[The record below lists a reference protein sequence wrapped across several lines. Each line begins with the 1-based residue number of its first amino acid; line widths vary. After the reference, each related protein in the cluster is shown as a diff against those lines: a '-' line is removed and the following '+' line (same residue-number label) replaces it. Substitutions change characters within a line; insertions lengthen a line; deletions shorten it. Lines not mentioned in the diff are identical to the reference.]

1 MRKTYSMQPYFQDL
15 KYMIYFYDVLIK
27 RSAITKEGLFKDLE
41 IPYMS
46 YTRAVDFDSSAGRNV
61 INKLNNYF
69 NIKELD
75 YSKQNQ
81 YEDTLNSLL
90 YRFYYRGDDLNEFE
104 PILLEYIEENNYL
117 RPLFLLLLLLI
128 NLVSM
133 KSPQV
138 LIQEKQELFKELKQ
152 YKGTYFTSP
161 FAEIFTIVEVL
172 FSGKELIEFDKEIP
186 FADNMRG
193 LLYNVYSSNAYL
205 SKKYDLCLYYAREC
219 KDYLLRDHNYKR
231 IVLVN
236 LTYFACLNMI
246 GEYAKCM
253 NESRCQLLHLIESK
267 QPYGLIYSTE
277 LHYYTSC
284 IGARDYNE
292 IINTISNKE
301 EINSSEYIFLL
312 IAASHNKKLYIKYLE
327 KYKSEAYRFN
337 DKQNDYINLIINY
350 ISKKNRTLM
359 REKLLNSQ
367 INIGLKDILIKFY

>member
-15 KYMIYFYDVLIK
+15 RYMIYFYDILIK
-27 RSAITKEGLFKDLE
+27 RSSITKEGLFKDLE

-46 YTRAVDFDSSAGRNV
+46 YTRAVDYDSSAGRIV

-75 YSKQNQ
+75 YSKQKQ

-90 YRFYYRGDDLNEFE
+90 YRFYYRGDDLNGFE
-104 PILLEYIEENNYL
+104 PILLEYIEDNNYL
-117 RPLFLLLLLLI
+117 RPLFQLLLLLI

-133 KSPQV
+133 KSPEV
-138 LIQEKQELFKELKQ
+138 VIQEKQELFKELKQ

-205 SKKYDLCLYYAREC
+205 SKKYDLCLYYTREC
-219 KDYLLRDHNYKR
+219 RDYLLRDHNYKR
-231 IVLVN
+231 MVLVN

-253 NESRCQLLHLIESK
+253 NESRCQLIYLIESK
-267 QPYGLIYSTE
+267 QPYDLIYSTE
-277 LHYYTSC
+277 IHYYTSC

-292 IINTISNKE
+292 IINALSNKE

-327 KYKSEAYRFN
+327 QYKSEASRFN

-350 ISKKNRTLM
+350 ISKKNRVLM
-359 REKLLNSQ
+359 REKLFNSQ
-367 INIGLKDILIKFY
+367 LNIGLKDILIKYY